1 MNRQKNVIWAHVVI
15 GGLLLATLGA
25 CSNDEP
31 AATTG
36 TPAPSN
42 ASSTDAA
49 PIAGSSNSSAP
60 STSASTAPAASSA
73 SAPAA
78 STGAVSAP
86 KPLAASK
93 PLASGTIA
101 PDKPI
106 PAEDVKAKPAPEKS
120 VKVVAGGLTESQYGT
135 MKERLKA
142 AKELADGG
150 KIPEAKAAFVEFA
163 GEWDTAKAE
172 LKTKAAAKH
181 DVIEAAVKAV
191 DAAGDDKTKLPKAIS
206 DLASAI
212 DKAK

>member
-1 MNRQKNVIWAHVVI
+1 MNCRKNVIWANVVI

-49 PIAGSSNSSAP
+49 PITGSSTSSSP
-60 STSASTAPAASSA
+60 STSASTAASA
-73 SAPAA
+73 APAA

-101 PDKPI
+101 PDKPL
-106 PAEDVKAKPAPEKS
+106 PAEDVKVKPAPEKS
-120 VKVVAGGLTESQYGT
+120 PKIVAGGLTESQMGT

-142 AKELADGG
+142 AKELAASG
-150 KIPEAKAAFVEFA
+150 KIPEAKAAYIEFA
-163 GEWDTAKAE
+163 GEWDNAKAE

-181 DVIEAAVKAV
+181 DAIEAAVKAV

-206 DLASAI
+206 DLATAV